1 MVTPIKHIRLPEEV
15 RKNIEKYQA
24 YNNFASFSQAAI
36 TALTLFFKEH
46 PVPNEEKK

>member
-1 MVTPIKHIRLPEEV
+1 MFTPSKNIRYPEEV

-46 PVPNEEKK
+46 PVPDKEED